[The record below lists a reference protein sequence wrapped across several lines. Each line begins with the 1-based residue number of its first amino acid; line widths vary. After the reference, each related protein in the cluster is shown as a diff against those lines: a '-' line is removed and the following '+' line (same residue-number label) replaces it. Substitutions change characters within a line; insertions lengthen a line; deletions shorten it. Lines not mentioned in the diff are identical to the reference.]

1 MSYNPNRSDNY
12 VNLKLTDLGR
22 RQATQGQL
30 NFREA
35 VFSDREVNYA
45 FRRNFGTTE
54 DINRTT
60 GERIE
65 NSINFFD
72 SNRVLAPAADQSK
85 PPIRNYDLTNPYLL
99 GSSEIQNITNIQTAM
114 TENLGMFT
122 PLNTGATSKIY
133 DADYIVNE
141 DLYILSG
148 QIMSDYLGASSFSDI
163 TSPTPIGVGDLINI
177 TFQQKHFGIVT
188 GFDEMRQRRKYPFSN
203 YMYKVNAVASNNAQV
218 DRKIMSFFTILPG
231 IQNVYFPYFTY
242 PSTSLESYYGSGTTN
257 PSPVW
262 NLNIVRTSNVV
273 GATAVDQYQSY
284 GSLDFNGT
292 KQYFGF
298 EKDYRAVGIIH
309 YTNSFKGSAYG
320 DELLAGTIQID
331 LPTVLWHH
339 FDSMVGKAEFGGL
352 RITDKNQET
361 KFDNVA
367 KTQYRNL
374 ADDRGNVVGRAYM
387 KLKVFIITDPELLN
401 AIGYKSN
408 RNWTLPK
415 PHVSLVDLPKSPL
428 TTENTTTLLN
438 DGETLLVSYINEA
451 DSTTILGSS
460 LGQRNTMH
468 CGYIQRVD
476 CKGSSKYVSVTFP
489 DGGFPY
495 LRNADGFVGY
505 SGTGY
510 SVNRTKLITYKMNTS
525 DFTNMNSINTDDWI
539 MMGGID
545 GTGLGNGAYT
555 NPSAGQPIDPAFLQA
570 NKFTISQEDYT
581 SGVTYA
587 LGDFYTTYAFDDNVN
602 DLTLGDESFLY
613 GNVQTGFIEKTHKT
627 ILTLKLDSERL
638 NESANSTFNLS
649 QGDESYITEVGVLNR
664 NGDLVA
670 VGKTTHPVRK
680 TDFRLLVFQLEF
692 DF

>member
-12 VNLKLTDLGR
+12 VNLKLTDFGR
-22 RQATQGQL
+22 RQATQGRL
-30 NFREA
+30 NFHEA

-60 GERIE
+60 GERVE
-65 NSINFFD
+65 NSVNFFD
-72 SNRVLAPAADQSK
+72 NNRVLAPSAYQSM

-99 GSSEIQNITNIQTAM
+99 GSSEIQNITSIQTAM
-114 TENLGMFT
+114 TENIGMFT

-133 DADYIVNE
+133 DSDYVVNE
-141 DLYILSG
+141 SLCILSG
-148 QIMSDYLGASSFSDI
+148 DLNSGQVHFPRFIDNYAPSNAGA
-163 TSPTPIGVGDLINI
+163 GDLVNL
-177 TFQQKHFGIVT
+177 TFQQNYTGIVA
-188 GFDEMRQRRKYPFSN
+188 GLDEMRQRRKYPFPSF
-203 YMYKVNAVASNNAQV
+203 MHKVKYTAAGYVYLDRDIMDFKANNV
-218 DRKIMSFFTILPG
+218 PPFVT
-231 IQNVYFPYFTY
+231 FPFVTY
-242 PSTSLESYYGSGTTN
+242 PSTSSESYYGSGSTS

-284 GSLDFNGT
+284 GSLEFNGT

-298 EKDYRAVGIIH
+298 EKGYRAVGVIH
-309 YTNSFKGSAYG
+309 YTNSYKGSAYG
-320 DELLAGTIQID
+320 DELLADTIQID

-339 FDSMVGKAEFGGL
+339 FDSIAGKAEYGGL

-361 KFDNVA
+361 KYDNLA

-374 ADDRGNVVGRAYM
+374 VDDRGNVVGRAYM
-387 KLKVFIITDPELLN
+387 KLKLFVITDPELLN
-401 AIGYKSN
+401 AMSYKSN

-415 PHVSLVDLPKSPL
+415 PHVSLVDMPKSPL
-428 TTENTTTLLN
+428 TIENTTALLN

-451 DSTTILGSS
+451 DIVNSITSS
-460 LGQRNTMH
+460 LGQRNAMH
-468 CGYIQRVD
+468 CGYIQKVD
-476 CKGSSKYVSVTFP
+476 CQGSSKYVSVTFP

-495 LRNADGFVGY
+495 MRNSAGFDAY

-510 SVNRTKLITYKMNTS
+510 SANRTKLIAYKMNTS
-525 DFTNMNSINTDDWI
+525 DFTNINSINTADWV
-539 MMGGID
+539 MMGGDD

-555 NPSAGQPIDPAFLQA
+555 NPSAGITIDPAFLQA

-581 SGVTYA
+581 SGVTYE
-587 LGDFYTTYAFDDNVN
+587 LGSFYTTSAFDGDER
-602 DLTLGDESFLY
+602 DLTLGEESFLY
-613 GNVQTGFIEKTHKT
+613 GNVQTGFIERTHKT
-627 ILTLKLDSERL
+627 IITLKIDSERL

-649 QGDESYITEVGVLNR
+649 QGDESYITEVGVLNS